1 MCILSIS
8 NRVAQ
13 LQIYTMKRKN
23 KLIYFKIINI
33 YSKKKGMIAL
43 LIKPLNDYVVLKYKK
58 VENIDKSGIILGLD
72 NNKKEESIGIVL
84 NFGPKIKEL
93 KENDEVVY
101 KNYSGT
107 KFKIKDE
114 EYLIIKYEDILAIL
128 EK

>member
-1 MCILSIS
+1 M
-8 NRVAQ
+8 
-13 LQIYTMKRKN
+13 
-23 KLIYFKIINI
+23 
-33 YSKKKGMIAL
+33 